1 MTAPTPIW
9 WDCHTHAFGPA
20 AKFPP
25 VSDAAYTTPAADPA
39 DHVVAASSA
48 GFAGV
53 VWVQPSIYGY
63 DNSCQIAQLER
74 AGNTSRAVIAP
85 PAFAN
90 GGDLRGLHE
99 IGVRGLRL
107 NLVSRGGNGLETL
120 EPFRRQLKELGWHL
134 AAFLNGT
141 QGALLDEVMAR
152 IEAPV
157 VLDHFGYVGR
167 SPAPDIAD
175 FSGLYRHLD
184 GGRLWVKVSAPYQLS
199 TSGWPW
205 PEVERLALELLRRN
219 PERVLFGSNW
229 PHVGQT
235 APHRIA
241 DLRQLTEK
249 WLSSAGVEPGQVFST
264 NPSQLYA

>member
-1 MTAPTPIW
+1 MTTASPIW

-20 AKFPP
+20 TRFPP
-25 VSDAAYTTPAADPA
+25 FADAAYPAPEVDPA
-39 DHVVAASSA
+39 DHTSAAASA

-63 DNSCQIAQLER
+63 DNSCQVAQLKR
-74 AGNTSRAVIAP
+74 GQNARAVIAP
-85 PAFAN
+85 PPSVN
-90 GGDLRGLHE
+90 SGELRELHD

-120 EPFRRQLKELGWHL
+120 EPHSRDLKELGWHV

-141 QGALLDEVMAR
+141 QGSLLDEVMAR
-152 IEAPV
+152 IDAPV
-157 VLDHFGYVGR
+157 VLDHFGYIGR
-167 SPAPDIAD
+167 SPAPETAD
-175 FSGLYRHLD
+175 FSDLYRHFD
-184 GGRLWVKVSAPYQLS
+184 SGRLWVKISAPYQLS
-199 TSGWPW
+199 TSGSPW
-205 PEVERLALELLRRN
+205 PEAERLALELLRRN

-235 APHRIA
+235 VPHRIA
-241 DLRQLTEK
+241 DLRQLTER
-249 WLSSAGVEPGQVFST
+249 WLSSAGVEPTQVFSI